1 MAKNKKEAAAHVH
14 AGWVQSQASITVAA
28 VTAADI
34 AQEMQIF
41 MGNKM
46 DAFESDRD
54 CGYTGGVNWSP
65 DSDSEHSRSSWSDT
79 ETLAELDEEELE
91 ENLQMLLAEELQ
103 I

>member
-1 MAKNKKEAAAHVH
+1 MPLNRTGIV
-14 AGWVQSQASITVAA
+14 GT
-28 VTAADI
+28 
-34 AQEMQIF
+34 QEV
-41 MGNKM
+41 
-46 DAFESDRD
+46 S
-54 CGYTGGVNWSP
+54 T